1 LENNDHLI
9 VLGTHSNLELLQG
22 FVDYLQVQNISAS
35 VQPVVNGWC
44 VQVSRNTAD
53 RARQFWVVFLE
64 DPLHQRYGQA
74 SWASNKSLD
83 FSLLGLMSSCFN
95 RGKFQDTGWVTW
107 AVIVICGLVF
117 GISTLGLAADIFVY
131 MKFFEA
137 LSADQSTEFW
147 RWLTPSFLHFSGLHL
162 MLNMAWW
169 WYLGGRLERKLGP
182 VRLLEI
188 LIGTSV
194 VACLVQFYWMDS
206 YFGGLS
212 GVVFGLV
219 GYYFIGGYCFKNK
232 LLSIEAPFLVMMCL
246 SLLLGFC
253 GLMDVPVANGAH
265 LGGLL
270 AGMLLALLNRR
281 RDKGA
286 GLAAY

>member
-1 LENNDHLI
+1 MENNDHLI

-22 FVDYLQVQNISAS
+22 LVDYLQAQNISAS
-35 VQPVVNGWC
+35 IQPDANGWR
-44 VQVSRNTAD
+44 VQVSRKTAE
-53 RARQFWVVFLE
+53 RAHQCWMVFLE
-64 DPLHQRYGQA
+64 EPLHQRYRQA

-83 FSLLGLMSSCFN
+83 FSLLGLMSSSFN
-95 RGKFQDTGWVTW
+95 SRMFQDTGWVTW
-107 AVIVICGLVF
+107 AVMVICSLVF
-117 GISTLGLAADIFVY
+117 GVSALGLAADVFGY

-137 LSADQSTEFW
+137 LSVNQLKEFW

-182 VRLLEI
+182 IRLFEI

-219 GYYFIGGYCFKNK
+219 GYYFIGGYCFKNN
-232 LLSIEAPFLVMMCL
+232 LLRIEPLFLVMMCL
-246 SLLLGFC
+246 SLLLGFS
-253 GLMDVPVANGAH
+253 GLMNVPVANGAH

-270 AGMLLALLNRR
+270 AGMLLALLNLR
-281 RDKGA
+281 RDKRA
-286 GLAAY
+286 RLAAY